1 MIDDFLS
8 LNIPV
13 ETGPIN
19 FTFLND
25 SEAAKGYIY
34 HARKLLAATKQYY
47 GVYDRVAAG
56 QPGGF
61 FRHGVD
67 LSDGTRITVYTNDGV
82 DVAVIATVKRV
93 SRKEQKDEE
102 PEFNPTLSKDFFVAV
117 RRVSGGL
124 PVRPKSGYM
133 TVESEE
139 HYGKRHVVPHLCLWV
154 PDRKNDDTDERL
166 VVSNR
171 NSLLG
176 IDLED
181 AEQFFL
187 GGYVTRPHYEDP
199 KQFPIGILKTNN
211 WVVREGVTE
220 GDTFWD
226 VIITSSGTPPQGLY
240 DVKVCAV
247 GADCLVVTP
256 VEFEVVMVL
265 GHLYVS
271 RVFTIGEVSA
281 ATRLIMPKGFFWE
294 SEDGGGKEDW
304 YWENEVGASG
314 NTNNVYAYGPNPHGS
329 NWWEGGLTGFLDH
342 EIIKAKNKSYLSVV
356 EPENNDGK
364 PFLVEGFFE
373 VDATVDYSDPRRFY
387 EFTGPFTGMPPLND
401 RCTDPIGTTIKRQ
414 WAALPL
420 DVVSQ
425 SVSINANRLCTAE
438 CAAAFPEPCGNS
450 IGVTTFMNLGSSNES
465 SFLVDIDGVAEGVR
479 VSFYSP
485 KTGRTIAATVK
496 RLPGSGAVKIGSAG
510 VACAYGSLDVS
521 DEFDPNYDS
530 VFTDFF
536 YLSFVTTTQTKAE
549 GPPFYYRTTS
559 ITVVVDSS
567 LSGDILDI
575 TSSDSSY
582 PLLESGITVFTGPE
596 TFGYYEVLEKFWAA
610 GK

>member
-1 MIDDFLS
+1 VIDDFLS

-25 SEAAKGYIY
+25 SEAAKGYVY

-154 PDRKNDDTDERL
+154 PDRKNDDSDERL

-181 AEQFFL
+181 DDQFFL
-187 GGYVTRPHYEDP
+187 GGFVSRPHYEDP
-199 KQFPIGILKTNN
+199 KQFPIGILKTSN

-220 GDTFWD
+220 GDTYWD
-226 VIITSSGTPPQGLY
+226 VVITSSGTPPQGLY

-247 GADCLVVTP
+247 GADCLVVEPT
-256 VEFEVVMVL
+256 EFEVVMVM
-265 GHLYVS
+265 GHLYAS
-271 RVFTIGEVSA
+271 RTFVISKVSA

-304 YWENEVGASG
+304 YWENDSAPFG
-314 NTNNVYAYGPNPHGS
+314 NINVIFANGPNPHGE
-329 NWWEGGLTGFLDH
+329 NWWEGGIAGFLDH

-373 VDATVDYSDPRRFY
+373 IDATVDYSDPRLEY
-387 EFTGPFTGMPPLND
+387 GFTGPFSGFPPLND
-401 RCTDPIGTTIKRQ
+401 RCADPVVTTIKRQ

-479 VSFYSP
+479 VTFYSP

-496 RLPGSGAVKIGSAG
+496 RLPGSGVVKIGSAG

-521 DEFDPNYDS
+521 DEFNPDYDS
-530 VFTDFF
+530 VLTDFF
-536 YLSFVTTTQTKAE
+536 YLSFVTTSRTTVE
-549 GPPFYYRTTS
+549 GSTFYYRRTDVN
-559 ITVVVDSS
+559 VVVDNP
-567 LSGDILDI
+567 I
-575 TSSDSSY
+575 SSD
-582 PLLESGITVFTGPE
+582 PLDSTTDNWSFPFLESGVAAITGPE
-596 TFGYYEVLEKFWAA
+596 TFGYHDVLENHWAN